1 MSTQSA
7 KVRFYIEWQEMKIKA
22 LSLECQA
29 AKLKGAT
36 RSAQQKN
43 AAVNVLKNA
52 LGDFK
57 ETFCDV
63 QA

>member
-1 MSTQSA
+1 MSAQQLDA

-22 LSLECQA
+22 RKSEWEA

-43 AAVNVLKNA
+43 AAVNVLENA
-52 LGDFK
+52 LDDFK
-57 ETFCDV
+57 EAFK
-63 QA
+63 